1 MKIVVD
7 STLLS
12 RAQVAAHLR
21 LPLYRNAYALIFSAA
36 TTSAL
41 GMLYWVLA
49 ARYYDTAVV
58 GLNTAAISAMM
69 FLSGISRLYLEGALI
84 RFLPRAGSAASRLV
98 RYSYLV
104 SEAVAL
110 LVGLIFLLG
119 LPFWSPALGFLASS
133 PLLFWGFLIAVMAAT
148 LSTLQDSVLT
158 GMRQAIWVP
167 VENTIFAL
175 AKILLLVAFASL
187 FPAYG
192 IFASWTIPMVVMLLP
207 VNVLIFRYL
216 MPGHMRQTA
225 AAAEPVPPA
234 RVARFVG
241 GNYLG
246 YLFQLSSTR
255 LLPLIVL
262 HYVGSQGNAYFFL
275 PWTIV
280 LSLQLV
286 ASSMTSSLTVEA
298 VTDERGLAGYA
309 RRALLQ
315 SARLLV
321 PVVLVVLAGAP
332 YIMRLFGSDYSIEG
346 AGLLRLLVLGTLPA
360 LVNSLCLGI
369 ARVRQ
374 QVGVIIVVQALLCL
388 MVLGLS
394 SLFLPTLGIEG
405 VGWAWLASHSIMAAI
420 LAVSH
425 FLKLR

>member
-1 MKIVVD
+1 MKIVAENIPF
-7 STLLS
+7 S
-12 RAQVAAHLR
+12 RAQVTAHLR
-21 LPLYRNAYALIFSAA
+21 QPLYRNAYALIFSAA
-36 TTSAL
+36 STSAL

-49 ARYYDTAVV
+49 ARFYDTEAV

-84 RFLPRAGSAASRLV
+84 RFLPRAGGAASRLV

-110 LVGLIFLLG
+110 LAALIFLLG
-119 LPFWSPALGFLASS
+119 LDLWSPALRFLSS
-133 PLLFWGFLIAVMAAT
+133 TPLLFWGFIIAIMAAT

-167 VENTIFAL
+167 VENTVFAL
-175 AKILLLVAFASL
+175 AKILLLVALASR
-187 FPAYG
+187 FPTYG

-216 MPGHMRQTA
+216 MPHHMRQTA

-234 RVARFVG
+234 RVSRFVG
-241 GNYLG
+241 ANYLG

-255 LLPLIVL
+255 LLPLLVL
-262 HYVGSQGNAYFFL
+262 HHAGSQGNAFFFL

-298 VTDERGLAGYA
+298 VTDESRLTGYA
-309 RRALLQ
+309 RRTLLQ

-332 YIMRLFGSDYSIEG
+332 YIMRLFGSEYAAEG

-360 LVNSLCLGI
+360 MVNSLYLGI

-374 QVGVIIVVQALLCL
+374 QVGVIVVVQALLCVA
-388 MVLGLS
+388 VLGLS
-394 SLFLPTLGIEG
+394 SLFLPGAGIEG
-405 VGWAWLASHSIMAAI
+405 VGWAWLVSHATMAAI
-420 LAVSH
+420 LALTH
-425 FLKLR
+425 LRKL